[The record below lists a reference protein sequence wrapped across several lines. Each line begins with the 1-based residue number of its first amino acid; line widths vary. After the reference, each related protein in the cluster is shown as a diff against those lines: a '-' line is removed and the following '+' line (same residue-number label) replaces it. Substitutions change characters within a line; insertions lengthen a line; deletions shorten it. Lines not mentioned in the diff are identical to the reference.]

1 MVPTSGNGVR
11 DAAGQRWSRGG
22 LNRAEESTGLGDLKM
37 ASQLLR
43 GIRENCNVSGHVCKR
58 GQWRYS
64 HIFDMALWPG
74 KLLGRAAEQG
84 GRLGGP

>member
-1 MVPTSGNGVR
+1 MVSTPGNGVR
-11 DAAGQRWSRGG
+11 DAAGQRWSRDGS
-22 LNRAEESTGLGDLKM
+22 NRAKEPTGLTDPKM

-58 GQWRYS
+58 GQRRYFS

-74 KLLGRAAEQG
+74 KLLGRAVEQG
-84 GRLGGP
+84 G